1 MGFRG
6 VAGSASRPALLE
18 QPGECG
24 DVGGGGAAA
33 PADEPRTQLQAPR
46 HPISIVLRFIVREE
60 FPADGFLRLA
70 QVRVEAVGQAVG
82 ERNEVGI
89 DFLHP
94 EPPPCGCVSETPW

>member
-33 PADEPRTQLQAPR
+33 PADEARAP
-46 HPISIVLRFIVREE
+46 
-60 FPADGFLRLA
+60 
-70 QVRVEAVGQAVG
+70 VEAPG
-82 ERNEVGI
+82 
-89 DFLHP
+89 HP
-94 EPPPCGCVSETPW
+94 VVPQPLITVRPKYSIQMVVHQQV